1 MNITNPSM
9 QDLEDAMKE
18 NFEKEDACWKALE
31 KAQEE
36 AYYKTMEEIVKV

>member
-1 MNITNPSM
+1 MNINNPSM

-18 NFEKEDACWKALE
+18 KFDKEDAYWKALE

-36 AYYKTMEEIVKV
+36 AYYKAMDE